1 MSMRKNFTHIT
12 AGVHDEIS
20 AVTTDEGR
28 FYQSPKGR
36 YPSVTTV
43 TGWEKRKFFAEWR
56 KNNRMESKRVLDR
69 GNCLHESIEEY
80 LKNEEQYLYEDC
92 GMENKVMFDQIE
104 PLLEKIDNIHALEV
118 PLWSSTLRLAG
129 RVDCVAEYNGKLSI
143 IDFKGSTRAKEERNI
158 TNYFAQG
165 CAYSIMWQ
173 ERTKTPIDQV
183 VILIS
188 SEDGI
193 AQEFVKP
200 VNRYVPVLKQMIEY
214 YHKDN
219 LQTV

>member
-12 AGVHDEIS
+12 ADVLDEIS
-20 AVTTDEGR
+20 AVTTDTGR
-28 FYQSPKGR
+28 FYESPEGR

-43 TGWEKRKFFAEWR
+43 TGWEKRKFFAKWR
-56 KNNRMESKRVLDR
+56 KNNRIESRRVLDR

-80 LKNEEQYLYEDC
+80 LNNEEQYLYEDC
-92 GMENKVMFDQIE
+92 GMENKVLFDQIK

-118 PLWSSTLRLAG
+118 PLWSSTLKLAG

-143 IDFKGSTRAKEERNI
+143 IDFKGATRAKREKDIN
-158 TNYFAQG
+158 NYFAQG

-173 ERTKTPIDQV
+173 ERTEIPIDQI

-193 AQEFVKP
+193 AQEFIKP
-200 VNRYVPVLKQMIEY
+200 VNNYVPILKQMIEC
-214 YHKDN
+214 YHN
-219 LQTV
+219 MQAV

>member
-12 AGVHDEIS
+12 ADVLDEIS
-20 AVTTDEGR
+20 AVTTDTGR
-28 FYQSPKGR
+28 FYESPEGR

-43 TGWEKRKFFAEWR
+43 TGWEKRKFFAKWR
-56 KNNRMESKRVLDR
+56 KNNRIESRRVLDR

-80 LKNEEQYLYEDC
+80 LNNEEQYLYEDC
-92 GMENKVMFDQIE
+92 GIENKVLFDQIK

-118 PLWSSTLRLAG
+118 PLWSSTLKLAG

-143 IDFKGSTRAKEERNI
+143 IDFKGATRAKREKDIN
-158 TNYFAQG
+158 NYFAQG

-173 ERTKTPIDQV
+173 ERTEIPIDQI

-193 AQEFVKP
+193 AQEFIKP
-200 VNRYVPVLKQMIEY
+200 VNNYVPILKQMIEC
-214 YHKDN
+214 YHN
-219 LQTV
+219 MQAV

>member
-1 MSMRKNFTHIT
+1 MRKNFTHIT
-12 AGVHDEIS
+12 ADVLDEIS
-20 AVTTDEGR
+20 AVTTDTGR
-28 FYQSPKGR
+28 FYESPEGR

-43 TGWEKRKFFAEWR
+43 TGWEKRKFFAKWR
-56 KNNRMESKRVLDR
+56 KNNRMESRRVLDR

-80 LKNEEQYLYEDC
+80 LNNEEQYLYEDC
-92 GMENKVMFDQIE
+92 GIENKVLFDQIK

-118 PLWSSTLRLAG
+118 PLWSSTLKLAG

-143 IDFKGSTRAKEERNI
+143 IDFKGATRAKREKDIN
-158 TNYFAQG
+158 NYFAQG

-173 ERTKTPIDQV
+173 ERTETPIDQI

-193 AQEFVKP
+193 AQEFIKP
-200 VNRYVPVLKQMIEY
+200 VNNYVPILKQMIEC
-214 YHKDN
+214 YHN
-219 LQTV
+219 MQAV

>member
-1 MSMRKNFTHIT
+1 MRKNFTHIT
-12 AGVHDEIS
+12 ADVINEIS

-28 FYQSPKGR
+28 FYESPEGR

-43 TGWEKRKFFAEWR
+43 TGWEKRKFFAKWR

-80 LKNEEQYLYEDC
+80 LNNEEQYLYEDC
-92 GMENKVMFDQIE
+92 GIENKVMFDQIK

-118 PLWSSTLRLAG
+118 PLWSSTLKLAG
-129 RVDCVAEYNGKLSI
+129 RVDCVAEYDGKLSI
-143 IDFKGSTRAKEERNI
+143 IDFKGATRAKREKDIN
-158 TNYFAQG
+158 NYFAQG

-173 ERTKTPIDQV
+173 ERTEIPINQI

-193 AQEFVKP
+193 SQEFVKP
-200 VNRYVPVLKQMIEY
+200 VNKYVPVLKQMIEC

-219 LQTV
+219 MQAV

>member
-1 MSMRKNFTHIT
+1 
-12 AGVHDEIS
+12 
-20 AVTTDEGR
+20 
-28 FYQSPKGR
+28 
-36 YPSVTTV
+36 
-43 TGWEKRKFFAEWR
+43 
-56 KNNRMESKRVLDR
+56 
-69 GNCLHESIEEY
+69 
-80 LKNEEQYLYEDC
+80 
-92 GMENKVMFDQIE
+92 MENKVMFDQIE

>member
-1 MSMRKNFTHIT
+1 MGMRKNFTHIT

-143 IDFKGSTRAKEERNI
+143 IDFKEASTQLRNTEI
-158 TNYFAQG
+158 FTEV
-165 CAYSIMWQ
+165 SH
-173 ERTKTPIDQV
+173 K
-183 VILIS
+183 S
-188 SEDGI
+188 S
-193 AQEFVKP
+193 
-200 VNRYVPVLKQMIEY
+200 
-214 YHKDN
+214 
-219 LQTV
+219 

>member
-80 LKNEEQYLYEDC
+80 LKNEEQ
-92 GMENKVMFDQIE
+92 
-104 PLLEKIDNIHALEV
+104 
-118 PLWSSTLRLAG
+118 
-129 RVDCVAEYNGKLSI
+129 
-143 IDFKGSTRAKEERNI
+143 
-158 TNYFAQG
+158 
-165 CAYSIMWQ
+165 
-173 ERTKTPIDQV
+173 
-183 VILIS
+183 
-188 SEDGI
+188 
-193 AQEFVKP
+193 
-200 VNRYVPVLKQMIEY
+200 
-214 YHKDN
+214 
-219 LQTV
+219 

>member
-1 MSMRKNFTHIT
+1 MRKNFTHIT
-12 AGVHDEIS
+12 ADVLDEIS
-20 AVTTDEGR
+20 AVTTDTGR
-28 FYQSPKGR
+28 FYESPEGR

-43 TGWEKRKFFAEWR
+43 TGWEKRKFFAKWR
-56 KNNRMESKRVLDR
+56 KNNRIESRRVLDR

-80 LKNEEQYLYEDC
+80 LNNEEQYLYEDC
-92 GMENKVMFDQIE
+92 GIENKVLFDQIK

-118 PLWSSTLRLAG
+118 PLWSSTLKLAG

-143 IDFKGSTRAKEERNI
+143 IDFKGATRAKREKDIN
-158 TNYFAQG
+158 NYFAQG

-173 ERTKTPIDQV
+173 ERTEIPIDQI

-193 AQEFVKP
+193 AQEFIKP
-200 VNRYVPVLKQMIEY
+200 VNNYVPILKQMIEC
-214 YHKDN
+214 YHN
-219 LQTV
+219 MQAV